1 LAPTIRLGLGADLLT
16 ASVGANGA
24 TVNVA
29 ALLTGPAVPVS
40 VLLTPALVLTYDP
53 ATVDVTL
60 TVTTHVELAA
70 TVPPLK
76 LTEPPPATAVATPPM
91 HVVAA
96 LGVAALTKSVGYIS
110 VKLIPLSGELLGLV
124 IVSVSTLTSP
134 LVIEARLKLFAIVG
148 FGNTSKATGPAPVP
162 AVGVCVVVTPL
173 TLFGLLPRFVLVTC
187 TSTVQPPGGRFGTVK
202 FNAFSPVA
210 PTNSAGE
217 LITPAHVPPIVVD
230 ATLMLRSV
238 SVKLALFKIET
249 FALPSVNL
257 MVLISPLP
265 IVLGTNVLAIVGD
278 VKGGAVTIKF
288 ADAVVLVLALVEIT
302 VPVVLVT
309 PGEAATTELVTL
321 TLILQLAVPPALNG
335 TVAPLMD
342 IDVSFARVPAVT
354 VPPQVLVKPGVENTF
369 IPAGKISLQA
379 TPVIACVVDG
389 LTIVSSMVDAVFA
402 TMVEGLKLLLTIG
415 AAKRTD
421 NGAEA
426 ATVFPPP
433 FVVFKKPA
441 VGDAGMVFV

>member
-1 LAPTIRLGLGADLLT
+1 
-16 ASVGANGA
+16 
-24 TVNVA
+24 
-29 ALLTGPAVPVS
+29 
-40 VLLTPALVLTYDP
+40 
-53 ATVDVTL
+53 
-60 TVTTHVELAA
+60 
-70 TVPPLK
+70 
-76 LTEPPPATAVATPPM
+76 
-91 HVVAA
+91 
-96 LGVAALTKSVGYIS
+96 
-110 VKLIPLSGELLGLV
+110 
-124 IVSVSTLTSP
+124 
-134 LVIEARLKLFAIVG
+134 
-148 FGNTSKATGPAPVP
+148 
-162 AVGVCVVVTPL
+162 
-173 TLFGLLPRFVLVTC
+173 
-187 TSTVQPPGGRFGTVK
+187 
-202 FNAFSPVA
+202 
-210 PTNSAGE
+210 
-217 LITPAHVPPIVVD
+217 
-230 ATLMLRSV
+230 MLRSV